1 MDEEKKQSA
10 KEKDKELERQIKLVD
25 RILRRKDLKSFL
37 IIASII
43 IILVIVIA
51 VIIIINYNKD
61 ERSIAERVDDTVNEI
76 IMGEEGKVELVTE
89 STLMSAMRSATL
101 YTAEYPYNG
110 VTYVSNKDDGLKYY
124 VSYKATIKAGFNAE
138 NLRVEL
144 DKEDHV
150 ITIYLPEI
158 ELSEPS
164 VTGEFKYIFMDEKYN
179 TGDTYNES
187 FTAAVTDLKK
197 REITGEFDNIYYAA
211 IQNAKIAEKALVEP
225 WVNQVDPETK
235 YTIKVLAY
243 GEEDNEK

>member
-1 MDEEKKQSA
+1 MDEEKKKSE
-10 KEKDKELERQIKLVD
+10 KEKDKELEREIKLID
-25 RILRRKDLKSFL
+25 KILRRKDLKSFL
-37 IIASII
+37 IIFSII
-43 IILVIVIA
+43 LLLAAVIV
-51 VIIIINYNKD
+51 VLIIINRDKD
-61 ERSIAERVDDTVNEI
+61 ERSLAEKVDDTVNEI

-89 STLMSAMRSATL
+89 STLMSAMRNATL

-138 NLRVEL
+138 NIRVEL
-144 DKEDHV
+144 DNKNHI
-150 ITIYLPEI
+150 ITIRLPEI

-164 VTGEFKYIFMDEKYN
+164 VSGEFKYIFMDEKYN

-187 FTAAVTDLKK
+187 FTAAATDLKK
-197 REITGEFDNIYYAA
+197 RELTGEFDNIYYAA

-235 YTIKVLAY
+235 YTIKVVAY
-243 GEEDNEK
+243 GEEDNEE

>member
-1 MDEEKKQSA
+1 MDEEKKKSE
-10 KEKDKELERQIKLVD
+10 KEKDKELEREIKLID
-25 RILRRKDLKSFL
+25 KILRRKDLKSFL
-37 IIASII
+37 IIFSII
-43 IILVIVIA
+43 LLLAAVIV
-51 VIIIINYNKD
+51 VLIIINRDKD
-61 ERSIAERVDDTVNEI
+61 ERSLAEKVDDTVNEI

-89 STLMSAMRSATL
+89 STLMSAMRNATL

-138 NLRVEL
+138 NIRVEL
-144 DKEDHV
+144 DNENHI
-150 ITIYLPEI
+150 ITIRLPEI

-164 VTGEFKYIFMDEKYN
+164 VSGEFKYIFMDEKYN

-187 FTAAVTDLKK
+187 FTAAATDLKK
-197 REITGEFDNIYYAA
+197 RELTGEFDNIYYAA

-235 YTIKVLAY
+235 YTIKVVAY
-243 GEEDNEK
+243 GEEDNEE